1 MTEQHQFH
9 PNDPSKQKEH
19 MALLDLVP
27 DSKATHVA
35 VNNGSWFDA
44 NTWKNGQIPDNQAN
58 VVITDGVQVTYD
70 GESEASLQTLRV
82 DGQLDFATD
91 KNTKMEVDTFVV
103 SSEGT
108 LTIGTETNPI
118 QANKTARIIIAD
130 NGAIDTNWDPQQL
143 SRGIIS
149 HGNVQIHGQEKDS
162 HLKLAQD
169 AMTGDQELVL
179 AEQPLN
185 WKVGDTLVLT
195 GTNYVRDQWNGQEL
209 VWQGTQDEEIK
220 IAGIEGNR
228 IILDSALKYDHDTP
242 QDDLKA
248 SVANYT
254 RNVVIETENAESLPA
269 NQRGHVM
276 FMHSDNV
283 DVRYAEFH
291 ELGRTDKS
299 ELLDDFALDNNGSR
313 ILDANGEPKDG
324 DRTNVRGRYAVH
336 FHQTGVDQPDSPPA
350 IAVGN
355 AVWGSPG
362 WGYVHHDSHV
372 VLEDNAAYNVF
383 GAAFVTE
390 TGNETGAW
398 VNNIAIKSEG
408 KLGISKSGTRNHDIA
423 RNGTGFWFQGR
434 LVENEDNI
442 AAGQRHGGMTY
453 LLRGEDQKD
462 VLIDNLTHPEIA
474 RYQSSLDPDK
484 PEINGFKNGEV
495 FASGMGL
502 EVIKANPRQQ
512 HDVRSVLDGFKAWEV
527 HTGTHLEYTSK
538 YTLNDFTV
546 IATESKPREGISI
559 GNNAED
565 MVINNPYVEGFD
577 TGITFTKHRTF
588 DSNAPFNFVVINP
601 KLVNNDEDFENFDPK
616 KDQLL
621 TQADL
626 KPGTLKLELSPQAD
640 FVFKPDAGDREA
652 VILGTKTDSIG
663 EIEYPSG
670 NDFAKFK
677 FGSLKNRL
685 LEGHYEDALGTK
697 FITVEELIADRV
709 TGELIKLNFVVTLD
723 DSWNESTLG
732 GILRDSPFLGV
743 YEGNVEPGFVDD
755 DLQQFL
761 NSTVSN
767 IDTTSDPDPDS
778 PHSDD
783 DHTHSDHEH
792 EEETDDSTDD
802 SEITDEITD
811 DSEITDEITDN
822 SDETTDE
829 ITDDST
835 NDSEPDETTDDS
847 TDESEITDEITD
859 DSADD
864 SDEITD
870 EITDDSADDSET
882 SEPDNGVTD
891 NLDPIRVEAEDMELD
906 TYRLESSN
914 IASNGSLIR
923 LPGSSQ
929 NDTGKAVTR
938 FEGPSGNYDV
948 VVGYFDE
955 NDGIAQLEVKLDGV
969 SLDSWML
976 DQKLGSNYISEN
988 NFLSRTVAEDI
999 SIEQGEVV
1007 EITGIKQAG
1016 EFARVDY
1023 LEFVPSDVATD
1034 SLTGEV
1040 LDEATNSSVTS
1051 DVDASEELILNRN
1064 SDSLLVPDFVDG
1076 QDIIQLA
1083 ENLTF
1088 DELEF
1093 VQSGDNTLI
1102 QMAQTDQ
1109 LLATLEGVSASS
1121 LNSQDFAIV

>member
-82 DGQLDFATD
+82 DGQLDFAPD

-103 SSEGT
+103 SPEGT

-130 NGAIDTNWDPQQL
+130 NGAIDTTWDPEQL

-149 HGNVQIHGQEKDS
+149 HGKISIHGQEKDS

-185 WKVGDTLVLT
+185 WTVGDTLVLT
-195 GTNYVRDQWNGQEL
+195 GTNYVPSTRTDWK
-209 VWQGTQDEEIK
+209 GTEDEEVK

-228 IILDSALKYDHDTP
+228 IILDRPLEYDHDTP
-242 QDDLKA
+242 QDSLKA

-313 ILDANGEPKDG
+313 IIDANGEPKDG
-324 DRTNVRGRYAVH
+324 ARTNVRGRYAVH
-336 FHQTGVDQPDSPPA
+336 FHKTGVDQPDSPPA

-390 TGNETGAW
+390 TGNETGSW

-408 KLGISKSGTRNHDIA
+408 RIGISKGGTRNHDIA
-423 RNGTGFWFQGR
+423 ANGTAFWLQGR
-434 LVENEDNI
+434 LVENENNI

-453 LLRGEDQKD
+453 MLRGVDQMD
-462 VLIDNLTHPEIA
+462 VLADNLTHPEIA

-502 EVIKANPRQQ
+502 EVIKANPRQE

-527 HTGTHLEYTSK
+527 RTGTHLEYTSK
-538 YTLNDFTV
+538 YTLNDFSV
-546 IATESKPREGISI
+546 IATEFKPRDGISI

-565 MVINNPYVEGFD
+565 MVINNAYAEGFD
-577 TGITFTKHRTF
+577 TGITFAKNRTF
-588 DSNAPFNFVVINP
+588 DSNAPWNFVVIDP
-601 KLVNNDEDFENFDPK
+601 ELVNNDEDFENFDPQ

-640 FVFKPDAGDREA
+640 FVFKPDASDRQS
-652 VILGTKTDSIG
+652 VILGTKIDSIG

-670 NDFAKFK
+670 NDSAKFK
-677 FGSLKNRL
+677 LGSLKNRL

-723 DSWNESTLG
+723 DSWNEFTLG
-732 GILRDSPFLGV
+732 GILGDSPLLGV

-761 NSTVSN
+761 NSTPSN
-767 IDTTSDPDPDS
+767 TDTTSDSDTDS
-778 PHSDD
+778 DEITDDSTDESDTSDETTDDSDD
-783 DHTHSDHEH
+783 DESDTFDETTDDSDDDESDTS
-792 EEETDDSTDD
+792 EETTDDSTDD
-802 SEITDEITD
+802 SE
-811 DSEITDEITDN
+811 
-822 SDETTDE
+822 
-829 ITDDST
+829 
-835 NDSEPDETTDDS
+835 
-847 TDESEITDEITD
+847 
-859 DSADD
+859 
-864 SDEITD
+864 
-870 EITDDSADDSET
+870 T
-882 SEPDNGVTD
+882 SEPDDGVTD
-891 NLDPIRVEAEDMELD
+891 NLDAIRIEAEDMELD
-906 TYRLESSN
+906 TYRLESSEV
-914 IASNGSLIR
+914 ASNDSLIR
-923 LPGSSQ
+923 LPGGSQ

-938 FEGPSGNYDV
+938 FEGPSGKYDV

-955 NDGIAQLEVKLDGV
+955 NDGKAQLEVNLDGV
-969 SLDSWML
+969 SLESWTL

-988 NFLSRTVAEDI
+988 NFLTRTVAEGI
-999 SIEQGEVV
+999 SIEPGEVV
-1007 EITGIKQAG
+1007 EITGTKQAG

-1034 SLTGEV
+1034 PLTGEV
-1040 LDEATNSSVTS
+1040 FDEATNSSMTS
-1051 DVDASEELILNRN
+1051 DVDASDELILNRN
-1064 SDSLLVPDFVDG
+1064 SDSLLVSDFVDG
-1076 QDIIQLA
+1076 QDIIKLT

-1088 DELEF
+1088 EHLEF

-1121 LNSQDFAIV
+1121 LDSQDFAV